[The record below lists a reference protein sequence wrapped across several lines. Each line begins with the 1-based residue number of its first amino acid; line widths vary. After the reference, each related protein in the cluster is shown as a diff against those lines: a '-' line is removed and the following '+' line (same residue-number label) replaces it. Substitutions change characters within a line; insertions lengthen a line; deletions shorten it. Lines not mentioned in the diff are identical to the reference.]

1 MKLRSF
7 LLVACMVVVPLMA
20 MFSHKIPLEMRTAVR
35 EQFLQ
40 VTHKVLAAATD
51 RETSPLAV
59 ASPAPIATVAMVVP
73 PTASAPTPLPAT
85 TQTQTGLTSEP
96 VEHTSQSP
104 ATIVMPLVTLAPI
117 NAIAPTV
124 SPRGNG
130 LSMPAHFAN
139 SVNFNSFEAAAPV
152 GALDGLYAEPV
163 AARIAPEPT
172 SMALTPAEDVLLAQ
186 QVIQERLATLG
197 AVSFECVPAAG
208 AETRHRC
215 SCRVAADPSGE
226 LQRVF
231 QSTETTPLAAMNGLL
246 NQVTAWRRRIALEP
260 TATRPPQPSTET
272 PARF

>member
-20 MFSHKIPLEMRTAVR
+20 MFSHKIPLGIRATVR

-51 RETSPLAV
+51 RELSPLAV
-59 ASPAPIATVAMVVP
+59 ASPSPIATVAMLVP
-73 PTASAPTPLPAT
+73 PAASALTPLPAT
-85 TQTQTGLTSEP
+85 QTQTGFTSEP

-104 ATIVMPLVTLAPI
+104 AIIVMPLVTLAPI

-152 GALDGLYAEPV
+152 DALGGLYAEPV

-186 QVIQERLATLG
+186 QVIQDRLATLG
-197 AVSFECVPAAG
+197 AVSFECAPAAG
-208 AETRHRC
+208 AETKHRC

-246 NQVTAWRRRIALEP
+246 TQVTAWRRRIALEP
-260 TATRPPQPSTET
+260 TATRPPQPSTEP